1 MTRYQDDG
9 IVVPMHYDVVEAR
22 HVGGYVIWLRF
33 RDGTAGEI
41 NLERKLY
48 GPVFEPLKDPVV
60 FGKFA
65 IHEEFHTLVWPNGA
79 DFAPEFLHDNVRVT
93 A

>member
-1 MTRYQDDG
+1 MD
-9 IVVPMHYDVVEAR
+9 YDILDAQYR
-22 HVGGYVIWLRF
+22 GGYTVWLRF

-41 NLERKLY
+41 DLKPALR
-48 GPVFEPLKDPVV
+48 GPVFEPLHDPAV
-60 FGKFA
+60 FQQFS
-65 IHEEFHTLVWPNGA
+65 IHPEFQTLVWPNGA